1 MLALQVVLLEEPPV
15 VLVNIVPVVS
25 LHEGVP
31 QQQREAVMVQT
42 SRAQPA
48 VLKGAVRVIF
58 HLRQDFCKI
67 RFYDERYSTSTA
79 KDMEKDN
86 KGGD

>member
-1 MLALQVVLLEEPPV
+1 VLLKEPPV
-15 VLVNIVPVVS
+15 VLGNIVPVAS

-31 QQQREAVMVQT
+31 QQQREVVTVQT
-42 SRAQPA
+42 SRVQPA

-67 RFYDERYSTSTA
+67 RIYDERYSTSTA
-79 KDMEKDN
+79 KAMGKDN